1 MIALLML
8 MAIPVVLWSVQSVCL
23 AAARQPLRWRI
34 DSRGGTKHLRLAARM
49 TTQVGLL
56 AVIVLYPVVRGEA
69 IIAYYGRLLPP
80 APAAEHFGIGVALAA
95 LFLSVLLVIWLASQ
109 RLVVEVHHARKK
121 WIRRLVLLVPT
132 ALFGA
137 FVEEMIFRGV
147 LMADLLQSNW
157 SPVAAV
163 AASALVF
170 AIAHYVRAV
179 KRRWTFPGHIAL
191 GLLLGVAFLDTGSLW
206 LAAGLHAGGI
216 LVIMGVRPF
225 VRYAGPA
232 WLTGASIFPFAGA
245 VGIAALVTLTAIV
258 HHQFGGASP

>member
-1 MIALLML
+1 MTALLML
-8 MAIPVVLWSVQSVCL
+8 LAIPVVLWSVQSVCL
-23 AAARQPLRWRI
+23 ASARQPFRWRI
-34 DSRGGTKHLRLAARM
+34 DSRGGTKHLRLAVRIA
-49 TTQVGLL
+49 TQASLL
-56 AVIVLYPVVRGEA
+56 AVIVLYPFLRGESLV
-69 IIAYYGRLLPP
+69 AYYGRLLPR
-80 APAAEHFGIGVALAA
+80 APAAEHFGYGVASSA
-95 LFLSVLLVIWLASQ
+95 LFLSVLFVIWLSTH
-109 RLVVEVHHARKK
+109 RLVVEVHHARRK
-121 WIRRLVLLVPT
+121 WIRRLILLVPT

-147 LMADLLQSNW
+147 FMADLLHSNW

-163 AASALVF
+163 AVSGLVF

-179 KRRWTFPGHIAL
+179 KRRWTFPGHMAL
-191 GLLLGVAFLDTGSLW
+191 GVLLGVAFLDTGSLW
-206 LAAGLHAGGI
+206 LPAGLHAGGI

-258 HHQFGGASP
+258 HHQFGGAVP

>member
-1 MIALLML
+1 MTAVLML
-8 MAIPVVLWSVQSVCL
+8 LAIPIVLWSVQSVCL

-34 DSRGGTKHLRLAARM
+34 DSRGGAKHLRLAVRIA
-49 TTQVGLL
+49 TQVGLL

-80 APAAEHFGIGVALAA
+80 APAAEHFGYGVASAA
-95 LFLSVLLVIWLASQ
+95 LFLSVLFVIWLATQ

-121 WIRRLVLLVPT
+121 WIRRLVLLGPT
-132 ALFGA
+132 AMFGA
-137 FVEEMIFRGV
+137 FVEEFLFRGV
-147 LMADLLQSNW
+147 LMADLLRSNW
-157 SPVAAV
+157 SPGSAV
-163 AASALVF
+163 AISALVF

-179 KRRWTFPGHIAL
+179 KRHWTFPGHIAL
-191 GLLLGVAFLDTGSLW
+191 GVLLGVAFLETGSLW

-232 WLTGASIFPFAGA
+232 WLTGASIFPFAGV

-258 HHQFGGASP
+258 HHAFGGIAP